1 MDKLQRELKKT
12 IDSKLN
18 LLGKLWGRLKAEN
31 ATSLTDEEI
40 ERVFCTVSLPK
51 QCIFHA
57 KKFRDIGALYI
68 ENGELKCS
76 DQILIDYFHN
86 LIN

>member
-1 MDKLQRELKKT
+1 MDKSQLDVKKA

-18 LLGKLWGRLKAEN
+18 LLGKLWGKLKAEN

-51 QCIFHA
+51 QCILHA
-57 KKFRDIGALYI
+57 KKIRDIGALYI
-68 ENGELKCS
+68 ENDELHYNK
-76 DQILIDYFHN
+76 QAVVNYYT
-86 LIN
+86 